1 MLEQDLEKRLDRIE
15 KLTEEN
21 NHMLHK
27 LRRGQMWASLMRALY
42 WLVALGVAAATYV
55 WLEPYLKTL
64 IDTYANLSGLFK

>member
-15 KLTEEN
+15 KLAQEN

-27 LRRGQMWASLMRALY
+27 LRRAQMWASLMRVLY
-42 WLVALGVAAATYV
+42 WLIALGVAAATYV

-64 IDTYANLSGLFK
+64 IDAYANLSGLFK